1 MRIEVY
7 RSEMDTP
14 LGTYYINLTAP
25 VSIRYVTDNNSID
38 HSNIE
43 DRLDLIDD
51 DIAELQEL
59 IDELT

>member
-1 MRIEVY
+1 
-7 RSEMDTP
+7 MDTP

-25 VSIRYVTDNNSID
+25 VSIRYVSGDNAVD

>member
-25 VSIRYVTDNNSID
+25 VSIRYITGDNFID

-43 DRLDLIDD
+43 DRLDLIDE
-51 DIAELQEL
+51 DILELQEL
-59 IDELT
+59 IDQLS

>member
-1 MRIEVY
+1 
-7 RSEMDTP
+7 MDTP